1 MGTVVVAT
9 REPGNAFRYY
19 AILQSIGHQVFAA
32 DNPAQVFT
40 CMLGKQASLL
50 IVEDG
55 FIEASSAHG
64 FIKKV
69 RSIPGPESLIPII
82 RICSGPVSVSPES
95 SYNHAVETIRS
106 PATASSLEAA
116 IRRLND
122 IS

>member
-82 RICSGPVSVSPES
+82 RICSGPVSVSPD
-95 SYNHAVETIRS
+95 NHAVETIRS